1 MATDK
6 RPTML
11 RLPDALYEKTR
22 YLAYVEHR
30 SMNMQIEHALEV
42 YAAQYE
48 KLNGP
53 IQIPAFPAKETLP
66 PER

>member
-11 RLPDALYEKTR
+11 RLPELLFEKTR

-30 SMNMQIEHALEV
+30 SVNMQIEHALEC
-42 YAAQYE
+42 YIADFE
-48 KLNGP
+48 KKNGP
-53 IQIPAFPAKETLP
+53 IILP
-66 PER
+66 DLGGAEEQ

>member
-11 RLPDALYEKTR
+11 RLPEDLYEKVR

-30 SMNMQIEHALEV
+30 SVNMQIEHALNV
-42 YAAQYE
+42 YIADYE
-48 KLNGP
+48 EQHGS
-53 IQIPAFPAKETLP
+53 IQLPTLS
-66 PER
+66 EEE

>member
-11 RLPDALYEKTR
+11 RLPDDLYEKTR

-30 SMNMQIEHALEV
+30 SINREIEFALET
-42 YAAQYE
+42 YIAQWE
-48 KLNGP
+48 KIHGP
-53 IQIPAFPAKETLP
+53 IQAVPHSTES
-66 PER
+66 EE